1 MQTALRQHVSAGRES
16 DDVMGCIHVFV
27 GRYGLAMHAETT
39 FIYIYNTQVGW
50 HIQTHL
56 EYATVY
62 LSCSF

>member
-39 FIYIYNTQVGW
+39 LIYIYNTQSVNGPFTGTRKI
-50 HIQTHL
+50 H
-56 EYATVY
+56 
-62 LSCSF
+62 

>member
-39 FIYIYNTQVGW
+39 FIYIYIIHRLDGISKHT
-50 HIQTHL
+50 
-56 EYATVY
+56 
-62 LSCSF
+62 